1 MAETVADPVAPIR
14 PALHLIE
21 TLWEDGELR
30 LSRCWSDGH
39 PSVVL
44 VVIPVHDHP
53 PAAVVK
59 RLEQEYAL
67 RAELDS
73 YWAARPLE
81 LRHEGGR
88 TMLVLEDPG
97 GHLLD
102 RFTGSPFEIGR
113 FLRLAIDLAAAL
125 RQVHR
130 HGLIHKDIKPSNL
143 LIDAAGNVRFTGFGI
158 ASRLTHEPPQ
168 PAPPEIIAGTFAYMA
183 PEQTG
188 RVNRSIDARSDLYSL
203 GVTLYEMLT
212 GALPFTASDPLEWIH
227 CHIARQPVPPSER
240 VTGIPP
246 PVEAIVLKL
255 LAKAAEDRYQ
265 TAAGVAADLR
275 RCLTEWEETG
285 SIEAFPLGAHDVPD
299 VLRIPEKLY
308 GREEQV
314 GSLLAAFDRVVSR
327 GTPELVL
334 ISGYSGIGKSSV
346 VNELRKAIVPPR
358 GLFAAGKF
366 DQYKRDIPYATLAQ
380 AFQSLVRDIL
390 GKSDVEVS
398 SWREALREAL
408 DPNGQLMVN
417 LIPELEFVIG
427 KQPPV
432 LELPLQ
438 EAQSRFQMVIRRL
451 LGVFARH
458 DHPLALFLDD
468 LQWLDPA
475 TLTLLEDLATRSDV
489 GSLLLVGAY
498 RDNEVDHSHPLMHVL
513 DAIRKAGAP
522 VQELVLAPLTL
533 EDVGRLIANAF
544 HCGRERAWPLALLVY
559 EKTGGNPFFVI
570 QFLTALAEEK
580 LLYFD
585 PDAGAW
591 IADVD
596 RIRTRGYTDN
606 VVDLMVGKL
615 ARLPHETQKT
625 LTQLACLGNV
635 AEVATLSLVQGQSA
649 DAIHASLWE
658 AEQARLVFRMED
670 AYMFLHDRVQEAAYS
685 LIPQELRAETHL
697 HIGRMLASRMTPAE
711 IADQIFDVVNQLNR
725 GSALL
730 VSVEERERVAEL
742 NLTAGVRAKNTSA
755 YASALKYFTAGGAL
769 VAEDCWERR
778 YNLAFALAL
787 HRAECEF
794 LTGDLAAAEERL
806 STLSCRA
813 ANLIDQA
820 SVTCLRMDLYTML
833 VQSDRAVAVCL
844 EYLQRVGVEWS
855 PHPTEEDVRQEYER
869 IWQRLGNRS
878 IEELIDLTLMSDSAT
893 RATMDVLTK
902 LMPPAL
908 MTDENLACL
917 MITRMVNLSLEYGN
931 SNASCCGYVW
941 LGMILGP
948 YFGDYPS
955 AFRFGQLSV
964 DLVDKRGL
972 DAFRARVYLNFGI
985 VVNLWTRHVRSS
997 RAFVQ
1002 RAFDA
1007 ANKIGDLIYAGHCCN
1022 NFVTNSLASGE
1033 PLSEVELEA
1042 TNGLD
1047 FARKLRFGVVV
1058 DLITGQQR
1066 LIRTLRGLTPDFTSF
1081 NDAEFEE
1088 AHFEQ
1093 HLEANPNLA
1102 LPACFYWIRKLQA
1115 RVWAQDY
1122 SSALRAAAKAR
1133 ELLWTSRP
1141 FFEHAEYHF
1150 YAALARAASCNVVP
1164 AEQDAPH
1171 LATLAAH
1178 YRQLEIW
1185 AQHCPENFEDRKAL
1199 LAAEIARLEG
1209 RALDAERLY
1218 EEAIRLA
1225 REHGFIQ
1232 NEGLANEL
1240 AARFHAARGFTTIAD
1255 AYLRNARSCYVRWG
1269 ADGKVRQ
1276 LDQSYAHLRQE
1287 WSRPDSTIATS
1298 VEQLDL
1304 ATVVKVSQAVSSEID
1319 LNELIDTLMVV
1330 ALEHGGGD
1338 RGLLILPEGDE
1349 LWIEAEA
1356 VTVRDKVEVHLRHA
1370 AVSPAELPE
1379 SVLRY
1384 VIRTQAS
1391 VLLDDASEQNPYSE
1405 DAYIRQNRCRSVLC
1419 LPLIKQAKLIGVLYL
1434 ENSLTPRAFTPARTA
1449 VLRLLASQAAIS
1461 LENARL
1467 YADLQHA
1474 EAYLAEAQRLS
1485 HTGSFGWNVSSGEI
1499 FWSEESFRI
1508 FGYSPATKPTV
1519 ETALN
1524 RVHPDDVS
1532 LVQQVIDR
1540 AANEKQDFDFEHR
1553 LLMPDG
1559 SVKHVRVVSHR
1570 VTDEPGKLQ
1579 FVGALMDITARKQA
1593 QAALERSEQRYR
1605 HLFRDMPVALCQLDA
1620 QPLIALLKDLRA
1632 QGVQNLSAYVDDH
1645 PDLLRRAVEVL
1656 VVEEVNDY
1664 AVQMFGARDRSELLA
1679 STQWLWRESADTF
1692 QRAMESRYRGEELF
1706 QETTKLPTL
1715 DGRVIDVLL
1724 TVAHRRMVDDLG
1736 ITLISLV
1743 DLTERVRA
1751 QEMLQRVQADFAHAA
1766 RISILGELT
1775 ASIAH
1780 ELNQPLAAITANGAA
1795 SLRWLDR
1802 PVPDVAEVR
1811 EATRRMVA
1819 DAWRSADII
1828 ARIRRMA
1835 VRRAPEHMPVS
1846 FDELILEALV
1856 FLRHEVQSR
1865 AVTVS
1870 HHRAQGAPKVLA
1882 DHIQLQQV
1890 IVNLAVNAMQAMAQA
1905 GSPERKITIRT
1916 ATPDAATL
1924 CCTVE
1929 DSGPGIAPD
1938 HLDRLFDT
1946 FFTTKESGMGMGL
1959 SICRSIIEAHG
1970 GRIAADNESAHGGA
1984 RLYFTLPAADA
1995 SG

>member
-1 MAETVADPVAPIR
+1 MAETTADPAAPIR
-14 PALHLIE
+14 PSLHLVE
-21 TLWEDGELR
+21 TLWEDGEVR
-30 LSRCWSDGH
+30 LSRCWSDGR
-39 PSVVL
+39 SSAVL
-44 VVIPVHDHP
+44 VVIPVHDDP

-73 YWAARPLE
+73 HWAARPLE

-88 TMLVLEDPG
+88 ILLLLEDPG
-97 GHLLD
+97 GQLLD
-102 RFTGSPFEIGR
+102 RITGSPFEIGR
-113 FLRLAIDLAAAL
+113 FLHLAIDLAAAL

-143 LIDAAGNVRFTGFGI
+143 LVDSAGSVRLTGFGI
-158 ASRLTHEPPQ
+158 ASRLRHEHQQ

-212 GALPFTASDPLEWIH
+212 GALPFTASDPMEWIH

-246 PVEAIVLKL
+246 PVEGIVLKL
-255 LAKAAEDRYQ
+255 LAKTPADRYQ

-275 RCLTEWEETG
+275 RCLTEWEKTG

-299 VLRIPEKLY
+299 MLRIPQKLY

-314 GSLLAAFDRVVSR
+314 GSLLAAFDRVVSS
-327 GTPELVL
+327 GIPELVL
-334 ISGYSGIGKSSV
+334 VSGYSGIGKSSV
-346 VNELRKAIVPPR
+346 VNELHKAIVPTR

-390 GKSDVEVS
+390 GKSDVQVS
-398 SWREALREAL
+398 QWRDALREAL
-408 DPNGQLMVN
+408 DPNAQLMVN

-432 LELPLQ
+432 LELSPQ
-438 EAQSRFQMVIRRL
+438 EAQSRFQVVFRRL

-475 TLTLLEDLATRSDV
+475 TLTLLEDLTTQSDV
-489 GSLLLVGAY
+489 CSLLLVGAY
-498 RDNEVDHSHPLMHVL
+498 RDNEVDHSHPLMRSL

-522 VQELVLAPLTL
+522 VQELVLGPLAL
-533 EDVGRLIANAF
+533 DDVGRLIANAL
-544 HCGRERAWPLALLVY
+544 HCGPERAWPLAQLVY

-580 LLYFD
+580 LLNFD
-585 PDAGAW
+585 PGAGAW

-596 RIRTRGYTDN
+596 RIRARGYTDN

-615 ARLPHETQKT
+615 VRLPDETQKA

-649 DAIHASLWE
+649 DAIHASLRE
-658 AEQARLVFRMED
+658 AVQACLVFRMED
-670 AYMFLHDRVQEAAYS
+670 TYTFLHDRVQEAAYS
-685 LIPQELRAETHL
+685 LIPQELRAEAHL
-697 HIGRMLASRMTPAE
+697 RIGRMLASRMTPAE
-711 IADQIFDVVNQLNR
+711 IADQIFDIVNQLNR

-730 VSVEERERVAEL
+730 VSLEEREQVAGL
-742 NLTAGVRAKNTSA
+742 NLTAGARAKNASA
-755 YASALKYFTAGGAL
+755 YASALKYLTAGAAL

-778 YNLAFALAL
+778 YDLAFALAL

-794 LTGDLAAAEERL
+794 LTGNLAAAEERL

-820 SVTCLRMDLYTML
+820 AVTCLRMDLYTML

-844 EYLQRVGVEWS
+844 EYLRRVGVEWS
-855 PHPTEEDVRQEYER
+855 PHPTEENVRQEYER
-869 IWQRLGNRS
+869 VWQRLGDRS

-972 DAFRARVYLNFGI
+972 DAFKARVYLNFGI
-985 VVNLWTRHVRSS
+985 VVNPWTRHVRSS

-1042 TNGLD
+1042 MNGLD
-1047 FARKLRFGVVV
+1047 FARKLRFGLVV

-1081 NDAEFEE
+1081 NDAEFDE
-1088 AHFEQ
+1088 ALFEQ

-1122 SSALRAAAKAR
+1122 SSALRAAAKAQ

-1240 AARFHAARGFTTIAD
+1240 AARFHAARGFATIAD
-1255 AYLRNARSCYVRWG
+1255 AYLRNARSCYVRLG

-1276 LDQSYAHLRQE
+1276 LDQTHAHLRQE
-1287 WSRPDSTIATS
+1287 WSRPNSTIATS

-1304 ATVVKVSQAVSSEID
+1304 ATIVKVSQAISSEID

-1330 ALEHGGGD
+1330 ALEHTGAD
-1338 RGLLILPEGDE
+1338 RGLLILPRGDE
-1349 LWIEAEA
+1349 LRIEAEA
-1356 VTVRDKVEVHLRHA
+1356 TTVRDTVEVRLRQTRVAPA
-1370 AVSPAELPE
+1370 ALPE

-1384 VIRTQAS
+1384 VIRTQDS
-1391 VLLDDASEQNPYSE
+1391 VLLDDASEQNPYLGDE
-1405 DAYIRQNRCRSVLC
+1405 YIRQNRCRSILC
-1419 LPLIKQAKLIGVLYL
+1419 LPLVKQATLIGVLYL
-1434 ENSLTPRAFTPARTA
+1434 ENNLTPRAFTPARIA

-1508 FGYSPATKPTV
+1508 FGYDPATKPTV
-1519 ETALN
+1519 EAALN
-1524 RVHPDDVS
+1524 RVHPDDVA

-1540 AANEKQDFDFEHR
+1540 AATDKQGFDFEHR

-1559 SVKHVRVVSHR
+1559 SVKHVHVVAHPA
-1570 VTDEPGKLQ
+1570 TDEPGKLQ

-1593 QAALERSEQRYR
+1593 HAALERSEHRYR
-1605 HLFRDMPVALCQLDA
+1605 HLFREIPVALWQLDA
-1620 QPLIALLKDLRA
+1620 QPLIAILKDLRV
-1632 QGVQNLSAYVDDH
+1632 QGAENLSAYIDDH
-1645 PDLLRRAVEVL
+1645 PEVLRRAVEVL
-1656 VVEEVNDY
+1656 TVEEVNDY
-1664 AVQMFGARDRSELLA
+1664 AVQMFGARDRSELLG
-1679 STQWLWRESADTF
+1679 STQWVWRESPDTF
-1692 QRAMESRYRGEELF
+1692 RRAMESRHRGEQLF

-1724 TVAHRRMVDDLG
+1724 TVAHPRTADNLG
-1736 ITLISLV
+1736 ISLISLI

-1766 RISILGELT
+1766 RISMLGELT

-1780 ELNQPLAAITANGAA
+1780 ELNQPLAAITLNGEAG
-1795 SLRWLDR
+1795 LRLLDR
-1802 PVPDVAEVR
+1802 PVPDVAKVR
-1811 EATRRMVA
+1811 EATKRMVA
-1819 DAWRSADII
+1819 DARRSADII
-1828 ARIRRMA
+1828 GRIRGMA
-1835 VRRAPEHMPVS
+1835 VRRAPEQTLVS
-1846 FDELILEALV
+1846 LDELVLEALV
-1856 FLRHEVQSR
+1856 FLRHEAQSR

-1870 HHRAQGAPKVLA
+1870 HHLAPGPPKVLA
-1882 DHIQLQQV
+1882 DRIQFQQV
-1890 IVNLAVNAMQAMAQA
+1890 IVNLAVNAMQAIEQA
-1905 GSPERKITIRT
+1905 GSLERKITIRT
-1916 ATPDAATL
+1916 AMPDAATL
-1924 CCTVE
+1924 CCAVE
-1929 DSGPGIAPD
+1929 DSGPGIAPE
-1938 HLDRLFDT
+1938 HLGCLFDS
-1946 FFTTKESGMGMGL
+1946 FFTTKENGMGMGL

-1995 SG
+1995 IG